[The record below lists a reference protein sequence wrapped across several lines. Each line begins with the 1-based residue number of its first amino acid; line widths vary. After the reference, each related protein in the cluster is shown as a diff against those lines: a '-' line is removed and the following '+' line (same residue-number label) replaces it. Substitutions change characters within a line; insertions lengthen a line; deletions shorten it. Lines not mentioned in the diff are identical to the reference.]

1 MMRAWLES
9 AATGCAP
16 RKSELTRMTRMEG
29 NSLREVIFT
38 PSRGS
43 GSIVRRFA
51 DGARYQQHAS
61 SYRLARGGWR
71 QGQSAARYRCFVY
84 MAAWHSMHVRHPDG
98 LSSLRSGKIPLPAR
112 P

>member
-16 RKSELTRMTRMEG
+16 RKSELSRMTRMEG

-51 DGARYQQHAS
+51 DGARYEQHAS

-71 QGQSAARYRCFVY
+71 QGKSAARCPGFVY
-84 MAAWHSMHVRHPDG
+84 MAAWHSMQVKHTEG
-98 LSSLRSGKIPLPAR
+98 LS
-112 P
+112 

>member
-16 RKSELTRMTRMEG
+16 RKSELTRMTRMTG

-51 DGARYQQHAS
+51 DGAGYKQHAS
-61 SYRLARGGWR
+61 SYRLARGGRR
-71 QGQSAARYRCFVY
+71 QGKSAARDARVLLHGG
-84 MAAWHSMHVRHPDG
+84 MALHAGKASRG
-98 LSSLRSGKIPLPAR
+98 LVLTTKW
-112 P
+112 